1 MRKQRSYEDILCAK
15 GKGEEMARN
24 KGTKLT
30 RRRFV
35 NVLSFARGAPPVRPP
50 TTVDAAGTSA
60 RAKTSIITFQR
71 PLRNFR
77 TGGKGGGGRCRK
89 SFVCSSD
96 YGTRPLLCTGERR
109 VWDVER
115 MGWSGRK
122 WGEEWRVWFVIPDKS
137 NGKKQELK
145 LTWISRNAYC
155 NWR

>member
-24 KGTKLT
+24 KETKLT

-77 TGGKGGGGRCRK
+77 TGGRGGGTVGK
-89 SFVCSSD
+89 A
-96 YGTRPLLCTGERR
+96 LCAPQITAHDLFCAPEN
-109 VWDVER
+109 DAYETLN
-115 MGWSGRK
+115 GWG
-122 WGEEWRVWFVIPDKS
+122 GVGGNEEE
-137 NGKKQELK
+137 NGGFGLFYLINQTARSK
-145 LTWISRNAYC
+145 N
-155 NWR
+155 